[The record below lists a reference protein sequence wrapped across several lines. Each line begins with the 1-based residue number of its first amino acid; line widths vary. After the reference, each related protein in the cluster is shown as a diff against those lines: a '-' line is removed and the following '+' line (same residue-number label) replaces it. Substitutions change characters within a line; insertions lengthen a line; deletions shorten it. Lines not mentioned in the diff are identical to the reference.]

1 MDLIEDSICR
11 LFADAPQSSPA
22 VWFIWEMRQQRL
34 KFVLVLMVVVVIGWP
49 VCDGTAEA
57 EAQISDQTDV
67 DRPGKRKTFFYFL
80 LFSFFNWIGK

>member
-11 LFADAPQSSPA
+11 LFADAPQSSP

-34 KFVLVLMVVVVIGWP
+34 KFVLVMTVVVMIGWT

-67 DRPGKRKTFFYFL
+67 DRPGKRKTFFFL
-80 LFSFFNWIGK
+80 LFLLFNWIGK

>member
-1 MDLIEDSICR
+1 
-11 LFADAPQSSPA
+11 
-22 VWFIWEMRQQRL
+22 MRQQRL

-67 DRPGKRKTFFYFL
+67 DRPGKRKTYFFFFL
-80 LFSFFNWIGK
+80 LFLLFN